1 MKINGYAKCCSC
13 TRLAILFFFNNAMKE
28 RKEIVKAYDEAV
40 QSGKN
45 VALAS
50 LVHLEGSSYRRPGAR
65 MLVNDEG
72 ELTGA
77 ISGGCLE
84 GDALR
89 KAMYALSQ
97 QRSMLVTYDTSDEDD
112 MTIGIQLG
120 CAGVIQVLFEPIDP
134 TKQDNPIQLIRK
146 ALAIRQE
153 AVMVTLFNLSNKHA
167 DQPGTC
173 LLMESNGTISG
184 AIPIQGMEKIVME
197 DVQLV
202 MRNKKSLFREY
213 QADGISMTAF
223 IEFLQ
228 PSISLV
234 VVGAGNDAV
243 PMMQIADTLGWDV
256 RIVDGRNTHARPERF
271 VAACQVLVS
280 KPEALLDQLHIDS
293 STVFVTMTHNY
304 NYDISILKTLLP
316 TQTPYIGMLGPQKKL
331 DRMLDELR
339 QEGIQLDEA
348 MLSKVYGPTGLEI
361 GAETPEEIALSIIA
375 EIQAVMEGKQGG
387 MLKHKPDVIHAREDT
402 RIEKKQFFT
411 SL

>member
-1 MKINGYAKCCSC
+1 
-13 TRLAILFFFNNAMKE
+13 MKE
-28 RKEIVKAYDEAV
+28 LKEIVKAYDAAV
-40 QSGKN
+40 QLGKN

-50 LVHLEGSSYRRPGAR
+50 VVHLDGSSYRRPGAR
-65 MLVNDEG
+65 MLVSDEG

-97 QRSMLVTYDTSDEDD
+97 RKSRLVTYDTSDEDD

-134 TKQDNPIQLIRK
+134 QKQDNPIQLIRK

-153 AVMVTLFNLSNKHA
+153 AVMVTLFNLSNKNS

-173 LLMESNGTISG
+173 LLMESNGNISG
-184 AIPIQGMEKIVME
+184 IIPIQGMEKVVMD
-197 DVQLV
+197 DVQHV
-202 MRNKKSLFREY
+202 MNNKKSVFREY

-228 PSISLV
+228 PAISLV

-243 PMMQIADTLGWDV
+243 PMMQIADTMGWDV
-256 RIVDGRNTHARPERF
+256 RVVDGRNTHARPERF
-271 VAACQVLVS
+271 VTACQVLVS
-280 KPEALLDQLHIDS
+280 KPESVLDQLPMDAR
-293 STVFVTMTHNY
+293 TVFVMMTHNY
-304 NYDISILKTLLP
+304 NYDLSMLRALLP
-316 TQTPYIGMLGPQKKL
+316 TRSPYIGMLGPKKKL

-339 QEGIQLDEA
+339 QEGMQLDDA
-348 MLSKVYGPTGLEI
+348 MLSNVFGPTGLEI

-375 EIQAVMEGKQGG
+375 EIQAVMEGKNGG
-387 MLKHKPDVIHAREDT
+387 MLKSKSDVIHARDDI
-402 RIEKKQFFT
+402 RIEKKNIFNP
-411 SL
+411 L

>member
-1 MKINGYAKCCSC
+1 
-13 TRLAILFFFNNAMKE
+13 MKE
-28 RKEIVKAYDEAV
+28 LKEIVKAYDAAI
-40 QSGKN
+40 QSGKG

-50 LVHLEGSSYRRPGAR
+50 VVHLEGSSSRRPGAR

-89 KAMYALSQ
+89 KAMFALSQ
-97 QRSMLVTYDTSDEDD
+97 RKSKLVTYDTNDEDD

-134 TKQDNPIQLIRK
+134 DKQDNPIQLIRK

-153 AVMVTLFNLSNKHA
+153 AVMVTLFNLSNKNA

-173 LLMESNGTISG
+173 LLMESDGNITG
-184 AIPIQGMEKIVME
+184 AIPIQGIEK
-197 DVQLV
+197 LV
-202 MRNKKSLFREY
+202 MGDMLQAMQNKKSVFREY
-213 QADGISMTAF
+213 QADGTSITAF

-228 PSISLV
+228 PAISLV

-243 PMMQIADTLGWDV
+243 PMMQIAYTLGWDV

-271 VAACQVLVS
+271 VAACQILVS
-280 KPEALLDQLHIDS
+280 RPEAVLDQLPMDGR
-293 STVFVTMTHNY
+293 TVFVMMTHNY
-304 NYDISILKTLLP
+304 NYDLSMLKALLP
-316 TQTPYIGMLGPQKKL
+316 TQTPYIGMLGPKKKL

-339 QEGIQLDEA
+339 QEGMQLDEA
-348 MLSKVYGPTGLEI
+348 MLSKVHGPTGLEI

-375 EIQAVMEGKQGG
+375 EIQAVVEGKAGG
-387 MLKHKPDVIHAREDT
+387 MLKHKPDVIHAREDI
-402 RIEKKQFFT
+402 RIGKTNFFT

>member
-1 MKINGYAKCCSC
+1 
-13 TRLAILFFFNNAMKE
+13 
-28 RKEIVKAYDEAV
+28 VKAYDDAV
-40 QSGKN
+40 QSGKG

-50 LVHLEGSSYRRPGAR
+50 VVHLEGSSYRRPGAR

-89 KAMYALSQ
+89 KAMFALSQ
-97 QRSMLVTYDTSDEDD
+97 QRSRLVSYDTSDEDD

-134 TKQDNPIQLIRK
+134 DKQDNPIQLIRK

-153 AVMVTLFNLSNKHA
+153 AVMVTLFNLSNKNA

-173 LLMESNGTISG
+173 LLMESNGNITG
-184 AIPIQGMEKIVME
+184 TIPIQEMEKVVLE
-197 DVQLV
+197 DVLLAMQ
-202 MRNKKSLFREY
+202 NKKSVFREY
-213 QADGISMTAF
+213 QADEMSITAF

-228 PSISLV
+228 PPVSLV

-243 PMMQIADTLGWDV
+243 PMMHIADTLGWDV

-271 VAACQVLVS
+271 VAACQILVS
-280 KPEALLDQLHIDS
+280 KPEAVLDQLPMDGR
-293 STVFVTMTHNY
+293 TVFVMMTHNY
-304 NYDISILKTLLP
+304 NYDLSMLRALLP
-316 TQTPYIGMLGPQKKL
+316 TQTPYIGMLGPKKKL

-339 QEGIQLDEA
+339 QEGMQLDEA
-348 MLSKVYGPTGLEI
+348 MLLKVYGPTGLEI
-361 GAETPEEIALSIIA
+361 GAETPEAIALSIIA
-375 EIQAVMEGKQGG
+375 EIQAVVEGKAGG
-387 MLKHKPDVIHAREDT
+387 MLKHKPDVIHTRADI
-402 RIEKKQFFT
+402 RIEKKNIFT
-411 SL
+411 PL